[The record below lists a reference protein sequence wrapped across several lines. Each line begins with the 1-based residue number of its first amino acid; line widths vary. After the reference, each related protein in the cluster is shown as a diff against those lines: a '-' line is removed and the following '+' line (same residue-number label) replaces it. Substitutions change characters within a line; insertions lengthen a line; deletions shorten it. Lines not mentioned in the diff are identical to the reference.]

1 MKIVTVYFK
10 SHDNTDYKL
19 LLDVFRKSHCRNMPD
34 VELVEI
40 ELPQPE
46 NPNTHI
52 WNYNANSA
60 KLSEWCKHMET
71 ATEPVIFIDCDMLML
86 RPGYHAFDV
95 DFDIAYCGHETKG
108 KIPFNGGVIFARPT
122 DEAREF
128 FRLWKESNDYLYN
141 NPQEFNKWRKVYA
154 GINQSAL
161 GRLLDEIPY
170 SAKVHRYPLVQ
181 WNCTDSHWH
190 EINEDTVY
198 VHIKGSLRRALLTR
212 ANPSGPYEKAMK
224 AWYKESGIT
233 PINKKIPQVGN
244 RWV

>member
-1 MKIVTVYFK
+1 MKIITVYFK

-19 LLDVFRKSHCRNMPD
+19 LLDVFRKSHYRHMPD

-40 ELPQPE
+40 ELEQPD
-46 NPNTHI
+46 NPRSHI

-60 KLSEWCKHMET
+60 KLAAWCEYMET

-86 RPGYHAFDV
+86 RPGHHAFDV
-95 DFDIAYCGHETKG
+95 DFDIAYCGHEAKG

-122 DEAREF
+122 DKAREF

-161 GRLLDEIPY
+161 GRLLEDIPCG
-170 SAKVHRYPLVQ
+170 AKVHRYPLVQ

-190 EINEDTVY
+190 EISEETVY
-198 VHIKGSLRRALLTR
+198 VHIKGGLRRALLTR
-212 ANPSGPYEKAMK
+212 SNPTGPYEKAMN
-224 AWYKESGIT
+224 AWYA
-233 PINKKIPQVGN
+233 
-244 RWV
+244 